1 MKIVILFIFLMS
13 VLAGCAPHGS
23 DKINDKPVAKE
34 QDQIQ
39 ACIEKMEVRTVE
51 EAVVRGYR
59 LRACNL
65 PETVDEK

>member
-1 MKIVILFIFLMS
+1 MKIVIPFILLMS
-13 VLAGCAPHGS
+13 VLVGCAPRGS
-23 DKINDKPVAKE
+23 DKVNDKPVAKE

-39 ACIEKMEVRTVE
+39 ACIGKMEVRTVE

-59 LRACNL
+59 LRTCNL